1 MSTISAGTTTTTALV
16 STGDTSG
23 NLALQTNGG
32 TTALTLNTSGAI
44 GVGSSPAYGSSGQ
57 VLTSGGSGAA
67 PSWSTPAGSSVQA
80 VASGSLANGD
90 KVVVNS
96 DGTVSVITGTQP
108 TAGTAVVF
116 NNTGITEYQASA
128 YDPVNNKVLILY
140 CNYSSTKYGI
150 AIVGTVSGSSI
161 SFGSKYTFNSNQTY
175 YISCAYDSYS
185 NQFITAYYD
194 NTNQQG
200 KMRALKVTGTVVS
213 AGAEATFNSQDV
225 AYVSVVYDVS
235 KNISVVAFRDNSNN
249 YGTLKNATVSGTTIT
264 VNGSTV
270 FSSAA
275 TSYINAAYDPVQQK
289 IVIAYYNN
297 TDGKVI
303 VGQTMTDDS
312 VMLGTA
318 VTFNSGNT
326 QDPSLVYDTVNQKFA
341 LFYRDL
347 ANSNY
352 ATAVVATVSGTS
364 VSFGSEVVFNSAN
377 SAYMSGA
384 YDSASGTFACAYWDT
399 NTGVV
404 MQTAYISGTS
414 IVFSGTQVTLSTG
427 FADKIC
433 TVYNPQTPSFVV
445 NFQNYANSQYGTAVV
460 AAPVSTNLTTTNFLG
475 VSDGAYT
482 NGQTANIQTVGA
494 TDDAQSGLTAGKKY
508 YVEYNGALSQSPN
521 GYGAFAGTAVSATK
535 LVIKG

>member
-1 MSTISAGTTTTTALV
+1 MSSISAGTTTNTALV

-96 DGTVSVITGTQP
+96 DGTVSVIAGTQP

-116 NNTGITEYQASA
+116 NSVGITEYQASA
-128 YDPVNNKVLILY
+128 YDPVNNKVLIVY
-140 CNYSSTKYGI
+140 CNYSGNKYGI
-150 AIVGTVSGSSI
+150 AIVGTVSGSTI
-161 SFGSKYTFNSNQTY
+161 SFGSKYTFSSVQAY
-175 YISCAYDSYS
+175 YLACAYDSYA
-185 NQFITAYYD
+185 NQFIVSYYD
-194 NTNQQG
+194 VSNTKG
-200 KMRALKVTGTVVS
+200 KVIPLKVTGSAVS
-213 AGAEATFNSQDV
+213 AGTEVQFDGGQVSYN
-225 AYVSVVYDVS
+225 SVVYDVS
-235 KNISVVAFRDNSNN
+235 KNTTILAYADGSNQ
-249 YGTLKNATVSGTTIT
+249 GTLKNATLSGTTIT
-264 VNGSTV
+264 VNGTTV
-270 FSSAA
+270 FNAGT
-275 TSYINAAYDPVQQK
+275 TSYINTAYDPVQQK
-289 IVIAYYNN
+289 ILIAYYDNSN
-297 TDGKVI
+297 GKVV
-303 VGQTMTDDS
+303 VGQTLVGEVS
-312 VMLGTA
+312 LGTA

-326 QDPSLVYDTVNQKFA
+326 QNPSLVYDTINQKFA
-341 LFYRDL
+341 LFYRDGS
-347 ANSNY
+347 NSYY
-352 ATAVVATVSGTS
+352 ATAIVGTVSGKS
-364 VSFGSEVVFNSAN
+364 ISFGSEVVFNSAN

-414 IVFSGTQVTLSTG
+414 IVFSGTQVTLSAG
-427 FADKIC
+427 FADQIC

-460 AAPVSTNLTTTNFLG
+460 AAPVSTNLTSTNFIG
-475 VSDGAYT
+475 ISDGAYT

-508 YVEYNGALSQSPN
+508 YVEYNGALSQSSN